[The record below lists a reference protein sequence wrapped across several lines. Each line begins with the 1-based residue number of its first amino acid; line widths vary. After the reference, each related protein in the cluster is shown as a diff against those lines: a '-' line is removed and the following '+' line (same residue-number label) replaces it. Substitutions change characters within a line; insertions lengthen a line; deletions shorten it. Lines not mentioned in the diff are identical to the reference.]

1 MSVKFMLGFILE
13 KVKSLVGL
21 LRLYGHKVL
30 IENTNAAV
38 FSYVY
43 FESLTSAI
51 SRRHLEW
58 NVSKWKQDRHAFL
71 VEREKNNQVRTTTSQ
86 E

>member
-21 LRLYGHKVL
+21 LRWYGHKVL

-38 FSYVY
+38 FRMYILKV
-43 FESLTSAI
+43 
-51 SRRHLEW
+51 
-58 NVSKWKQDRHAFL
+58 
-71 VEREKNNQVRTTTSQ
+71 
-86 E
+86 